1 MKQTFA
7 LVIALVIVAPHTY
20 CQQSDTS
27 SYFPLGFWGIWQDSG
42 TPPFNH
48 QPIPTFQWTAEIASW
63 HNINGNYLVA
73 WIPDW
78 VEDTLMS
85 VVEQLGYRMD
95 VMRSN
100 YTFNASTDTS
110 IEWWI
115 KQAPNPP
122 TSGWKQ
128 RALDKLNGIKNRF
141 GSRQGFHTVFVGHE
155 TDMWDTNLWP
165 AFKFVVDAWD
175 SLMPD
180 VRTKPYFVLGGGDDV
195 YGGFNLQAFA
205 DYIPNLRMF
214 SVDAYF
220 FESLTSQTYQS
231 QQDRFQGLVVVM
243 DTTMKLLR
251 NRPLEYWF
259 TLQSQRSFGAYSF
272 RRPSFVEQ
280 RTEAYL
286 GLSRGAKGLNW
297 FIYGS
302 NTNDTSGALTLP
314 SGGLGVVAN
323 TGYNGLVALNRQP
336 WELSHLNDTAAY
348 SNTARINAEILQ
360 LAPTIRKLRV
370 YDAFPNTAIPS
381 NNIAKITQVI
391 GDKVEIGAFKR
402 IDQGADSTVHFMLV
416 NRVCNNT
423 DGTLSS
429 PQTVTTTFSLPSG
442 NYEISEVVSGK
453 IWIIANNGSFSDVL
467 NPGSGKLYTIG
478 PATWAGTKSV
488 TGTATVASG
497 AVLTV
502 SPGASVTI
510 RNSAALLV
518 NGQLSAV
525 GTSSQRITFDFL
537 APSSTAGNGIAFASG
552 SSGST
557 ISYCRVLRADR
568 GIYEN
573 GVSINVTNS
582 AIDSCTNGI
591 YLYNSSPTV
600 QNNSMYGN
608 TYAGISLTASSP
620 TLYNNYIQNNQYG
633 VHCITS
639 SNPQFGNGSTQG
651 KNNITGNSYG
661 VFCWDNS
668 FPMLGRNSPLNGG
681 YNNLVNALWNVYN
694 MSGYPN
700 YANNNW
706 WGTTNPANFK
716 INGTGTVLYD
726 PYLTSSVNI
735 PAPPLSKS
743 GVNVYASNDSDI
755 PMLSELDTAYQLIAA
770 NRLIEARKICLN
782 LVTNYPDDGVSGIA
796 LNLLRET
803 YQVSDVASVKDV
815 YLSLF
820 NSKEKNNL
828 YAMAGLILADI
839 DKENRLSLIDDVINA
854 YKNYAVVELALF
866 DKFVYYYFEKQD
878 RGNALAISKAL
889 DGMFPSS
896 QGAVEAHRI
905 LGDESAVNKDQN
917 PKSSNDQTVSEYA
930 LLGNYPNPFNPSTT
944 IRFGLPTAGNV
955 SLIVYDVLGREV
967 TTLVRGTLDAGY
979 HTATWNALS
988 VASGVYFARLTV
1000 TNEFGRIAFNKV
1012 TKLLLMK

>member
-1 MKQTFA
+1 META
-7 LVIALVIVAPHTY
+7 LRYLLAMLVILAVCVSTMHG
-20 CQQSDTS
+20 QQNDTS
-27 SYFPLGFWGIWQDSG
+27 SYFPLGLWGIWIDQSKA
-42 TPPFNH
+42 PFN
-48 QPIPTFQWTAEIASW
+48 PSYLTAAQWQIETANW
-63 HNINGNYLVA
+63 NNIHGNYLIY
-73 WIPDW
+73 WMPSWEEQSI
-78 VEDTLMS
+78 MS
-85 VVEQLGYRMD
+85 FADQNSYRMD
-95 VMRSN
+95 IANSN
-100 YTFNASTDTS
+100 YWSGDTLTTNSLVYWIYYGGNDTNKAISTINYLKNQWQNHPGFYTYSFGQEGPVANSAFWPRVEFLSRKIHELDPGRRS
-110 IEWWI
+110 YMVSGG
-115 KQAPNPP
+115 APP
-122 TSGWKQ
+122 TGFVDATPHLDILQMDTYTFFADRPQAYSAQQQSFDELLNPCNSMMNQLKGKNTEWQLVMQAHREYHSGC
-128 RALDKLNGIKNRF
+128 
-141 GSRQGFHTVFVGHE
+141 
-155 TDMWDTNLWP
+155 TNL
-165 AFKFVVDAWD
+165 
-175 SLMPD
+175 
-180 VRTKPYFVLGGGDDV
+180 
-195 YGGFNLQAFA
+195 
-205 DYIPNLRMF
+205 
-214 SVDAYF
+214 
-220 FESLTSQTYQS
+220 
-231 QQDRFQGLVVVM
+231 
-243 DTTMKLLR
+243 
-251 NRPLEYWF
+251 
-259 TLQSQRSFGAYSF
+259 
-272 RRPSFVEQ
+272 RRPNFYELRAQ
-280 RTEAYL
+280 AYL
-286 GLSRGAKGLNW
+286 GISRGSRGITS
-297 FIYGS
+297 FVYGS
-302 NTNDTSGALTLP
+302 LPVNEGSQSNGAGSTSANILSSQMLHGTLEADC
-314 SGGLGVVAN
+314 SIV
-323 TGYNGLVALNRQP
+323 GYVGLVDPDRNKYSSITDPDGIAGFDNLSAVHN
-336 WELSHLNDTAAY
+336 ELK
-348 SNTARINAEILQ
+348 ILG
-360 LAPTIRKLRV
+360 PTIRKLRV

-381 NNIAKITQVI
+381 NNIAKITQIV
-391 GDKVEIGAFKR
+391 GDKIEIGVFKR

-453 IWIIANNGSFSDVL
+453 IWIIANNGSFSDVF
-467 NPGSGKLYTIG
+467 NPGSGKLYRIG

-488 TGTATVASG
+488 TGTATIASG

-537 APSSTAGNGIAFASG
+537 APSSSAGNGIAFASG

-591 YLYNSSPTV
+591 YLYNSSPTI

-608 TYAGISLTASSP
+608 SYAGISLTASSP

-681 YNNLVNALWNVYN
+681 YNNLVNTLWNVYN

-716 INGTGTVLYD
+716 INGTGTVLYN

-743 GVNVYASNDSDI
+743 SVNVYASNGSDI

-796 LNLLRET
+796 LNLLRQT
-803 YQVSDVASVKDV
+803 YPVSDVASVKDV

-854 YKNYAVVELALF
+854 YKSEL
-866 DKFVYYYFEKQD
+866 
-878 RGNALAISKAL
+878 
-889 DGMFPSS
+889 
-896 QGAVEAHRI
+896 
-905 LGDESAVNKDQN
+905 
-917 PKSSNDQTVSEYA
+917 SSNV
-930 LLGNYPNPFNPSTT
+930 
-944 IRFGLPTAGNV
+944 V
-955 SLIVYDVLGREV
+955 
-967 TTLVRGTLDAGY
+967 
-979 HTATWNALS
+979 
-988 VASGVYFARLTV
+988 
-1000 TNEFGRIAFNKV
+1000 
-1012 TKLLLMK
+1012 